1 MEAQDAVREQAQVAY
16 EQAVLTALQEVENA
30 LVALA
35 RNRERGEALTR
46 AAEAAHAAAHL
57 ARQRYGAGVIDFQS
71 VIDTERTVLS
81 VEDSLA
87 STRADGVLALIRLY
101 KALGGGWSQ
110 ETEPHPAGKGAHEAT
125 ETSSSTPDPR
135 LWQRSSRPSRAACSR
150 SAGAGWPAPRFWP
163 SRLSQR
169 SWGFRSGDRVAR
181 AALQHRAG
189 HEGQAGGQGVRH
201 RQPAT
206 DQQGGGGKRALAAS
220 SPQVLVDENDRV
232 KKGQVLAQLDLAK
245 LKDAVTKSRATL
257 AAAEAQVLQAQAT
270 MEEARAQL
278 ARFKQ
283 VAELSGGKV
292 PSKSELATAEA
303 NLKRAE
309 ANEASARASVTQARA
324 NLQSDETN
332 LGKASI
338 RSPIDGVVLTR
349 KVEPGQTVAAALQ
362 APVLFTLAEDL
373 AKMKLQVDVDEAD
386 VGQVR
391 VGQTATFTVDA
402 WPGRKYTGVI
412 TRVGY
417 GSQTKDN
424 VVSYPTVLAV
434 SNDDLSLRPGMTGT
448 ADIVTVTRENVL
460 LVPNAALRFTPR
472 AAGAPGRRTAWR
484 HRGQADAPPAEPAA
498 EALCPCPTAGRGSG
512 CCATARPCRSR
523 SKPAPP
529 TAR

>member
-1 MEAQDAVREQAQVAY
+1 MKPRD
-16 EQAVLTALQEVENA
+16 
-30 LVALA
+30 
-35 RNRERGEALTR
+35 
-46 AAEAAHAAAHL
+46 
-57 ARQRYGAGVIDFQS
+57 
-71 VIDTERTVLS
+71 
-81 VEDSLA
+81 
-87 STRADGVLALIRLY
+87 
-101 KALGGGWSQ
+101 
-110 ETEPHPAGKGAHEAT
+110 
-125 ETSSSTPDPR
+125 TSSSTAGSTLATLLENESGGR
-135 LWQRSSRPSRAACSR
+135 FSRRWRWLAGAMVLVVAAVVAGLLLRAGDRAAGPR
-150 SAGAGWPAPRFWP
+150 YHTEPVTQGTLVVKVSATGNLQPTNKVEVG
-163 SRLSQR
+163 SELS
-169 SWGFRSGDRVAR
+169 G
-181 AALQHRAG
+181 
-189 HEGQAGGQGVRH
+189 
-201 RQPAT
+201 
-206 DQQGGGGKRALAAS
+206 
-220 SPQVLVDENDRV
+220 LVTAVPVEENDRV

-245 LKDAVTKSRATL
+245 LKDAVTRSRATL

-309 ANEASARASVTQARA
+309 ANLASARASVTQARA

-338 RSPIDGVVLTR
+338 RSPINGVVLTR
-349 KVEPGQTVAAALQ
+349 KVEPGQTVAATLQ

-402 WPGRKYTGVI
+402 WPGRKYTGII

-434 SNDDLSLRPGMTGT
+434 NNDDLSLRPGMTGT

-460 LVPNAALRFTPR
+460 LVPNAALRFTP
-472 AAGAPGRRTAWR
+472 AVAGAPAGGAPGGIVGKLMPRPPSQPPKLAAPVAGGKPMVWVLSD
-484 HRGQADAPPAEPAA
+484 GQAVSIEIRTGATNGQMTEV
-498 EALCPCPTAGRGSG
+498 LGGKLTAGTQVITE
-512 CCATARPCRSR
+512 ATGAQP
-523 SKPAPP
+523 
-529 TAR
+529 